1 MTEVL
6 LDKQENMAST
16 LADLIAEHP
25 GWPVVV
31 MSYFDGGEKAC
42 GSYLQGIY
50 RVETVE
56 LVLFLERYYDDED
69 EFANDYV
76 SKWWCAGMTEEEGL
90 ILEAKARRLWTDNAL
105 SCIAVYSDDS
115 LVGLEE
121 IG

>member
-1 MTEVL
+1 MTKTL

-16 LADLIAEHP
+16 LASLIGEHP

-31 MSYFDGGEKAC
+31 MSYCDGEEKTC

-50 RVETVE
+50 RVETAE

-69 EFANDYV
+69 EFTEDYID
-76 SKWWCAGMTEEEGL
+76 KWWRFDMTDEEGL
-90 ILEAKARRLWTDNAL
+90 ILAAKAHRLWADNAL
-105 SCIAVYSDDS
+105 SCIVVYSDNS